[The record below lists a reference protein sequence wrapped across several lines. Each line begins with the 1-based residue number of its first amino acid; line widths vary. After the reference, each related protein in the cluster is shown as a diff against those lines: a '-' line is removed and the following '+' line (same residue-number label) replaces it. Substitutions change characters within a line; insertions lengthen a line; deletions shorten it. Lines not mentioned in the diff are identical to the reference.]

1 MLNLL
6 FVSSVY
12 VLCEIIKAIS
22 FNERT
27 YNYDSCMKLANDY
40 VFPIF
45 GDAGL
50 SEEVCANKWG
60 VSTLA
65 SFTYGLPISLMIIHT
80 LYGDVMKR
88 YTGYPYWIVVHL
100 SVMIYSYLQKIKEF
114 NFSID
119 SDMNGNYVEISILIL
134 IGVLSCCVIIW
145 NLIYTSISH
154 EYLLLYGLIYT
165 FILVSFWVWTHEIK
179 FHIHHSLLCTFLS
192 YFVTDWGYNF
202 NKYVHGILLGI
213 TIQGL
218 NFYRLDSFHL
228 FYISYTIYPNIYH
241 LIFLYSTIIMA
252 SVMIIASR
260 SRIIRGGAEGS
271 TIAEDRA

>member
-114 NFSID
+114 NF
-119 SDMNGNYVEISILIL
+119 
-134 IGVLSCCVIIW
+134 
-145 NLIYTSISH
+145 
-154 EYLLLYGLIYT
+154 
-165 FILVSFWVWTHEIK
+165 
-179 FHIHHSLLCTFLS
+179 
-192 YFVTDWGYNF
+192 
-202 NKYVHGILLGI
+202 
-213 TIQGL
+213 
-218 NFYRLDSFHL
+218 YRF
-228 FYISYTIYPNIYH
+228 
-241 LIFLYSTIIMA
+241 
-252 SVMIIASR
+252 
-260 SRIIRGGAEGS
+260 
-271 TIAEDRA
+271 

>member
-192 YFVTDWGYNF
+192 YFVTDWG
-202 NKYVHGILLGI
+202 I
-213 TIQGL
+213 TSTNMYMVYYWVL
-218 NFYRLDSFHL
+218 PYRVK
-228 FYISYTIYPNIYH
+228 
-241 LIFLYSTIIMA
+241 FL
-252 SVMIIASR
+252 
-260 SRIIRGGAEGS
+260 
-271 TIAEDRA
+271 